1 MMPATTT
8 TTMLLTIS
16 LLVSL
21 ATISQAEG
29 SSALV
34 CVCRCCSPWDCKPM
48 KGTYQIS
55 SCAEC
60 TTDQWK
66 KSFPD
71 ELDQCVVSEGTFLKA
86 ECYNRNAFFPKL
98 TCFVLIGLVS
108 GLIVLGIAKTH
119 IPALAAYTAKYF
131 NY

>member
-1 MMPATTT
+1 MNTTKILFT
-8 TTMLLTIS
+8 TILLLSVLSST
-16 LLVSL
+16 
-21 ATISQAEG
+21 AGEG

-34 CVCRCCSPWDCKPM
+34 CACRCCSPWDCKPM
-48 KGTYQIS
+48 KGTYPIA
-55 SCAEC
+55 SCGDC
-60 TTDQWK
+60 TTDEWK
-66 KSFPD
+66 RTFPN
-71 ELDQCVVSEGTFLKA
+71 ELGQCVISDNTFLMA

-119 IPALAAYTAKYF
+119 IPALAAFTARYF